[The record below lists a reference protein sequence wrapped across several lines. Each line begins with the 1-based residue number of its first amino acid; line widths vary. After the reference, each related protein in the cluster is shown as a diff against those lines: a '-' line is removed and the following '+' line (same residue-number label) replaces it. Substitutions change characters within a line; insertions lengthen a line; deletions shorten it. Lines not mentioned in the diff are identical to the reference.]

1 MKISWF
7 ILLRNFDFFNKS
19 TDIISLVLCQIS
31 NVEDEKADLTLGK
44 GSSRFNSNKLIQL
57 KDFRLEKFI

>member
-1 MKISWF
+1 MKISWL

-19 TDIISLVLCQIS
+19 TDIISLVFCRIS

-44 GSSRFNSNKLIQL
+44 GSPRINSNKLIQL
-57 KDFRLEKFI
+57 KDSFKLEK